1 MKKSILFITLL
12 LSVLALPTAAQ
23 KSFVKNS
30 PRFSVPAKADEAK
43 TLAMSHVVASYYTA
57 ASEAT
62 NNCDNYYLVVSDKT
76 NAVFNSAEGTI
87 VLPTPTWQPLT
98 CMLRLAQAPNCPREH
113 SRQARAVCITMPTTP
128 TPLSTDSAANP
139 VRNTH

>member
-30 PRFSVPAKADEAK
+30 PRFSAPAKADEAK

-62 NNCDNYYLVVSDKT
+62 NKLSRSFGQDKRS
-76 NAVFNSAEGTI
+76 VQLG
-87 VLPTPTWQPLT
+87 
-98 CMLRLAQAPNCPREH
+98 
-113 SRQARAVCITMPTTP
+113 
-128 TPLSTDSAANP
+128 
-139 VRNTH
+139 